1 MSEPATANG
10 ASIALVVPCYN
21 EATRLDG
28 AVFDAYL
35 KQQSD
40 VLIVFVNDGST
51 DDTAAVLDRL
61 HEQNPKNAVALH
73 CAKNGGKAEA
83 VRLGLLRALD
93 DGAKFIGYWDADLA
107 TPLEEVRRFRQVFEE
122 RSEVELVL
130 GARIRLLGRD
140 ISRQALRHYLGRVF
154 ATGASLCLNL
164 AVYDTQCGAKLLRV
178 VPDTRAMLS
187 EPFGS
192 RWIFDVELL
201 ARHIIRRGNAHGLYE
216 HALAS
221 WRDVGESKVKPRD
234 FFRSIGDL
242 LRIYRN
248 YSLNQPMRPVVLL
261 ATNLF
266 SVYALVGALGTVV
279 HYSILIVGVELF
291 HLPTTLAV
299 VLGASAGA
307 LTNYVMNYHM
317 IFTSTASHRQTLP
330 RFALVAALAAGLSWY
345 GAKLALKFN
354 VNYLL
359 AQLACTVLVL
369 LLGFTLNRY
378 WTFGATAKKAG

>member
-1 MSEPATANG
+1 MNEAPSVRA
-10 ASIALVVPCYN
+10 ASIAVVVPCYN

-28 AVFDAYL
+28 TAFDAYL
-35 KQQSD
+35 KQEPG
-40 VLIVFVNDGST
+40 VALVFVNDGST

-61 HEQNPKNAVALH
+61 QQQNPRNAVALH
-73 CAKNGGKAEA
+73 CAQNGGKAEA
-83 VRLGLLRALD
+83 VRQGLLRAID
-93 DGAKFIGYWDADLA
+93 DGAEFIGYWDADLA
-107 TPLEEVRRFRQVFEE
+107 TPLEEIRRFHRVFEE

-130 GARIRLLGRD
+130 GARLRLLGRR
-140 ISRQALRHYLGRVF
+140 IERKVLRHYLGRVF

-164 AVYDTQCGAKLLRV
+164 PVYDTQCGAKLLRV
-178 VPDTRAMLS
+178 VPDTRDMLS

-201 ARHIIRRGNAHGLYE
+201 ARHIIRRGHPSALYE

-242 LRIYRN
+242 LRIYRG
-248 YSLNQPMRPVVLL
+248 YALNQPMRPVVLL

-266 SVYALVGALGTVV
+266 SVYALVGALGTIV
-279 HYSILIVGVELF
+279 HYGILIVGVELL
-291 HLPTTLAV
+291 HAPTTLAV
-299 VLGASAGA
+299 LCGATAGA
-307 LTNYVMNYHM
+307 FTNYVMNYHM
-317 IFTSTASHRQTLP
+317 IFTSTAKHRQTLP
-330 RFALVAALAAGLSWY
+330 RFLLVAALSAGLSWY
-345 GAKLALKFN
+345 GAKLAQQAG

-359 AQLACTVLVL
+359 AQLVCTVLVL

-378 WTFGATAKKAG
+378 WTFSASLKRS